1 MRWTLTRQ
9 MFALSAGLTGLTVML
24 AWVAYGSLGRLQ
36 AVNEGSLENAQILR
50 NHMRAD
56 MMHDALRSDVFRALD
71 DASHGATDREAIQA
85 DLKEH
90 VETFEAAVAPDARI
104 ERSPVLQQAFA
115 EVRDP
120 LAAYVAAAEKV
131 VGLAYSDPPAARADL
146 PAFSAAFTDLEDRM
160 EALSGKI
167 EAANADA
174 IASAAGQT
182 QGIRQTLL
190 FVAVIAAGLT
200 AAGCC
205 LLGRR
210 TAKRVG
216 RVADALESLRSDAII
231 PLEHAAE
238 ALAQGDLR
246 HKGAL
251 KVQPLEDAAGDEI
264 GALSRSYDGIAQH
277 VTRTADA
284 FERARV
290 GLTGL
295 VRQVAT
301 SASAVADASRNLTSE
316 TENTEAEVEEIA
328 SGSFVLARSSEDTAM
343 SAHRLAEQV
352 GNAAIE
358 AGAQAKTADEVALSL
373 RAAAHALGDTADSAR
388 RAAERA
394 AEGGA
399 AVAETLQAIH
409 RVRSCSQESTV
420 QVRELDAASARID
433 GIAGTI
439 EGIAAQTNLLA
450 LNAAIEAAR
459 AGEHG
464 RGFAVV
470 ADEVRKLAEQAS
482 GATSEVRDLVG
493 RMRQTVGLTVESI
506 GRIDGEAND
515 GAARADEAGLA
526 LKRMVFEVGEVATAV
541 TEVAG
546 RTAGAEGQVEGLARE
561 VAEIRKRSEEMERGA
576 TGVSAASQQVASV
589 SQTSAASADRV
600 RQSAH
605 QVRTAADGL
614 TRLAGDLT
622 LSVATFRLEEAEL
635 ARAA

>member
-36 AVNEGSLENAQILR
+36 AANEVSLTNAQILR

-71 DASHGATDREAIQA
+71 DAGHGGKDRAEIQA

-90 VETFEAAVAPDARI
+90 VATFEASVKPDTRI
-104 ERSPVLQQAFA
+104 DRSPELKKAFDD
-115 EVRDP
+115 VRAP
-120 LAAYVAAAEKV
+120 LAAYVEAAAKTV
-131 VGLAYSDPPAARADL
+131 DLAYGNADAARAEL
-146 PAFSAAFTDLEDRM
+146 PTFSAAFTDLEGRM
-160 EALSGKI
+160 EALSEKI
-167 EAANADA
+167 ETANAA
-174 IASAAGQT
+174 AVASAAGQA

-190 FVAVIAAGLT
+190 LVAVIAAGLT
-200 AAGCC
+200 ASGCS

-216 RVADALESLRSDAII
+216 RVADALEALRSDAIV
-231 PLEHAAE
+231 PLGHAAE

-246 HKGAL
+246 HKSTL
-251 KVQPLEDAAGDEI
+251 RVQPLEDDSADEI
-264 GALSRSYDGIAQH
+264 GALSRSYDGIAEH
-277 VTRTADA
+277 VVRTADA
-284 FERARV
+284 FERARF
-290 GLTGL
+290 GLAGL

-301 SASAVADASRNLTSE
+301 SADAVAGASRNLTAE
-316 TENTEAEVEEIA
+316 TETTEAEVEEIA
-328 SGSFVLARSSEDTAM
+328 SGSFVLARNSEDTAT
-343 SAHRLAEQV
+343 AAYRLAEQV
-352 GNAAIE
+352 GNAT
-358 AGAQAKTADEVALSL
+358 QAAAEQARTADEVASAL
-373 RAAAHALGDTADSAR
+373 REAANALGQTAESAR

-394 AEGGA
+394 ARGGE

-409 RVRSCSQESTV
+409 RVRACSEESTA
-420 QVRELDAASARID
+420 QVRELDTASARID

-459 AGEHG
+459 AGENG

-493 RMRQTVGLTVESI
+493 RMRQTVTLTVESI
-506 GRIDGEAND
+506 GRIDGEATD
-515 GAARADEAGLA
+515 GAARADEAGIA
-526 LKRMVFEVGEVATAV
+526 LRRMVSEVGEVAHAV
-541 TEVAG
+541 ADAASRTSGTERHVD
-546 RTAGAEGQVEGLARE
+546 GLARE
-561 VAEIRKRSEEMERGA
+561 VAEARDRSEAMERGA
-576 TGVSAASQQVASV
+576 THVSAASQQVASV

-600 RQSAH
+600 RESAH
-605 QVRTAADGL
+605 QVRLAADGL

-622 LSVATFRLEEAEL
+622 QAVATFRLEEPVL
-635 ARAA
+635 RAA

>member
-1 MRWTLTRQ
+1 

-36 AVNEGSLENAQILR
+36 AANEVSLGNAQVLR

-71 DASHGATDREAIQA
+71 DAGHGAKDRAEIQA
-85 DLKEH
+85 DLQEH
-90 VETFEAAVAPDARI
+90 KDVFEDAVKPDARI
-104 ERSPVLQQAFA
+104 ERSPELKQAFE
-115 EVRDP
+115 EVREP
-120 LAAYVAAAEKV
+120 LAAYVAVAAKV
-131 VGLAYSDPPAARADL
+131 VDLAYDKPDEARAEL
-146 PAFSAAFTDLEDRM
+146 AAFSAAFSDLEGRM
-160 EALSGKI
+160 EALSEKI
-167 EAANADA
+167 ETENATA
-174 IASAAGQT
+174 VASAADQA

-190 FVAVIAAGLT
+190 IVAIIAAALT
-200 AAGCC
+200 ASGCS

-216 RVADALESLRSDAII
+216 RVADALEALRSNAIV
-231 PLEHAAE
+231 PLGHAAE

-246 HKGAL
+246 HKGVL
-251 KVQPLEDAAGDEI
+251 QVQPLDDASEDEI
-264 GALSRSYDGIAQH
+264 GALSRSYDGIAEN
-277 VTRTADA
+277 VTRTADS
-284 FERARV
+284 FERARS
-290 GLTGL
+290 GLANL

-301 SASAVADASRNLTSE
+301 SANAVAGASRNLTSE
-316 TENTEAEVEEIA
+316 TETTEAEVEEIA
-328 SGSFVLARSSEDTAM
+328 SGSFVLARSSEETAM
-343 SAHRLAEQV
+343 AAHGLADQV
-352 GNAAIE
+352 GRATLAAGE
-358 AGAQAKTADEVALSL
+358 QARTAAEVATSL
-373 RAAAHALGDTADSAR
+373 REAAEALGQTAESAR

-394 AEGGA
+394 AQGSE
-399 AVAETLQAIH
+399 AVADTLQAIH
-409 RVRSCSQESTV
+409 RVRACSVESTA

-493 RMRQTVGLTVESI
+493 RMRQTVSLTVESI
-506 GRIDGEAND
+506 GRIDGEATD
-515 GAARADEAGLA
+515 GAARADEAGVA
-526 LKRMVFEVGEVATAV
+526 LKRMVSEVGEVAHAV
-541 TEVAG
+541 SAAAN
-546 RTAGAEGQVEGLARE
+546 RTAGTETHVEGLARE
-561 VAEIRKRSEEMERGA
+561 VARAKVRSEEMERGA
-576 TGVSAASQQVASV
+576 MNVSAASQQVASV
-589 SQTSAASADRV
+589 SETSAASADRV
-600 RQSAH
+600 RESAH

-622 LSVATFRLEEAEL
+622 LSVASFQLEEPVL
-635 ARAA
+635 AKAA